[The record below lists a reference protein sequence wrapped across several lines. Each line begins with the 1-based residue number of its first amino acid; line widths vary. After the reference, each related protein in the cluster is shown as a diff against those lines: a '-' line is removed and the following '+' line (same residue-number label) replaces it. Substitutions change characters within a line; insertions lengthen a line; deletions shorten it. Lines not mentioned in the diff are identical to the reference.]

1 MGTLTIRNRAS
12 QAITWNDIS
21 LSIIISLW
29 LNAQI
34 MKLHLAIYSNG
45 LVEINVLNNI
55 YYMACV
61 CSRYNARSDWLI

>member
-34 MKLHLAIYSNG
+34 KLHLAIYSNG
-45 LVEINVLNNI
+45 LVQIHVLNNI

-61 CSRYNARSDWLI
+61 FSR